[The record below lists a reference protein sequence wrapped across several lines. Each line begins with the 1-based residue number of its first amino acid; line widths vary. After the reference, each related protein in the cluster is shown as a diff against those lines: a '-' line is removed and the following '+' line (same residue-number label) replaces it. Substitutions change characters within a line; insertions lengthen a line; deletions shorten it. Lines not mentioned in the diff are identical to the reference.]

1 VHLIPHSKRE
11 VISYQMLVC
20 SLAIGAMGLLPW
32 ESVAAM
38 SDEKAIPIYPG
49 LSISLSELTFR
60 FSRSGGPGG
69 QHANRSET
77 RVELLF
83 DVGGSSRLNE
93 VQRERL
99 LAGLGH
105 VIDQNGV
112 LHLVSSQS
120 RSQYQNREAV
130 VARFRALLQQA
141 LRPPK
146 KRLLTRPSRA
156 ARERRLEDKRRRSS
170 RKRYR
175 RRPEQDVD

>member
-1 VHLIPHSKRE
+1 
-11 VISYQMLVC
+11 
-20 SLAIGAMGLLPW
+20 MGLLPG

-38 SDEKAIPIYPG
+38 TDDKAIPIYPG
-49 LSISLSELTFR
+49 LSIPLSEFTFR

-83 DVGGSSRLNE
+83 DVGGSSCLNE
-93 VQRERL
+93 VQRERM
-99 LAGLGH
+99 LAGLGR

-156 ARERRLEDKRRRSS
+156 ARERRLEHKRHQSS
-170 RKRYR
+170 RKRSR
-175 RRPEQDVD
+175 RRPEQDVG